1 MYQEN
6 GSKDHSNYMN
16 LNIERRLALVTGASG
31 GLGMAIAQ
39 SLAKEG
45 ADVIWVARQGD
56 KLADLAEKATLQHKN
71 KNRYFSV
78 DLRDCNGPK
87 VLLDWLS
94 NENLEPDIVVNNVG
108 GNLGI
113 TEPLSAVDDWR
124 DVMQFNL
131 LNAIELNNA
140 FLPTMQAKKWGR
152 ICHVSSIAS
161 LENQGTPMYCAAK
174 AALNAYV
181 RSVGRF
187 VSADN
192 VVMTAVLPGAV
203 FTEGGY
209 WDETLKTRPEHVEKY
224 LSERMA
230 VKRFGTP
237 EEISEFVTF
246 LVSDKASFAIG
257 TSVLLD
263 GGQGRVFFEG

>member
-1 MYQEN
+1 
-6 GSKDHSNYMN
+6 MN
-16 LNIERRLALVTGASG
+16 LKIEHKLAVVTGASG

-39 SLAKEG
+39 SLAQEG
-45 ADVIWVARQGD
+45 ADVIWVARNTD
-56 KLADLAEKATLQHKN
+56 KLAKLTEQASAQYN
-71 KNRYFSV
+71 NNNRYFSV
-78 DLRDCNGPK
+78 DLKAIDGPK
-87 VLLDWLS
+87 ILLDWLS
-94 NENLEPDIVVNNVG
+94 SKNLQPDIVINNVG
-108 GNLGI
+108 GNLGV
-113 TEPLSAVDDWR
+113 TDPLSPVEAWR

-131 LNAIELNNA
+131 LNAIEINNA
-140 FLPTMQAKKWGR
+140 LLPSMRAKKWGR
-152 ICHVSSIAS
+152 ICHISSIAS

-181 RSVGRF
+181 RSVGRY
-187 VSADN
+187 VSKDN

-209 WDETLKTRPEHVEKY
+209 WDETLKSRPEHVEKY

-230 VKRFGTP
+230 IKRFGTP
-237 EEISEFVTF
+237 EEISEFVAF

>member
-1 MYQEN
+1 
-6 GSKDHSNYMN
+6 MN
-16 LNIERRLALVTGASG
+16 LNIERKLALVTGASG

-45 ADVIWVARQGD
+45 AEVIWVARNGD
-56 KLADLAEKATLQHKN
+56 RLADLTEQASLKYNN

-78 DLRDCNGPK
+78 DLKAVNGPTI
-87 VLLDWLS
+87 LLDLLTR
-94 NENLEPDIVVNNVG
+94 ENLAPDIVINNVG

-113 TEPLSAVDDWR
+113 TDPISPVDAWR
-124 DVMQFNL
+124 EVMQFNL
-131 LNAIELNNA
+131 FNAIELNNA
-140 FLPTMQAKKWGR
+140 LLPAMQAKKWGR

-181 RSVGRF
+181 RSVGRY
-187 VSADN
+187 VAADN

-209 WDETLKTRPEHVEKY
+209 WDETLKTRPEHVDKY

-230 VKRFGTP
+230 IKRFGTP